1 MNIGIAINLP
11 HSSAEDWACKH
22 KELGLSAVVFPL
34 DYRASV
40 VQIDSYVSA
49 AKYAGIKIAEVGS
62 WSNVLSSDF
71 SKRSENLNFCIKQLE
86 LAEYIGASCCVNI
99 AGTEGDVWDGS
110 YASNYSERIYEE
122 TILSIRKIIDSVN
135 PKSTR
140 YTLEPMPHMIP
151 DSPENYLRIVKDV
164 NREGFGVHLDV
175 VNMITSPMVYFKNR
189 ELTDRCFDLLGEYI
203 CSCHLKDALLDHS
216 LTVSISEVPCGK
228 GGFDIK
234 YYLNKIEERNL
245 PVIIEHLETEQAYY
259 DAIKYINKIKDAKEI
274 GYNG

>member
-22 KELGLSAVVFPL
+22 KELGLSSVVFPL

-40 VQIDSYVSA
+40 AQIDSYVSA
-49 AKYAGIKIAEVGS
+49 AKYAGLKIAEVGA

-122 TILSIRKIIDSVN
+122 TILSVQKIIDSVN

-151 DSPENYLRIVKDV
+151 DSPSD
-164 NREGFGVHLDV
+164 
-175 VNMITSPMVYFKNR
+175 
-189 ELTDRCFDLLGEYI
+189 
-203 CSCHLKDALLDHS
+203 
-216 LTVSISEVPCGK
+216 IST
-228 GGFDIK
+228 
-234 YYLNKIEERNL
+234 L
-245 PVIIEHLETEQAYY
+245 
-259 DAIKYINKIKDAKEI
+259 AKASQ
-274 GYNG
+274 